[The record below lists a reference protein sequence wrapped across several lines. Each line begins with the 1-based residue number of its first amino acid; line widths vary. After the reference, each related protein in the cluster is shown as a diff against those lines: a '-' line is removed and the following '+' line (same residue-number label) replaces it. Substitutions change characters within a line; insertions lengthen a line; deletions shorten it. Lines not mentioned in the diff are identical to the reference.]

1 MKYNVLEAVI
11 RTISPRAALSR
22 AQARLALGVID
33 EHEKRRFDGASKAA
47 RMSEWKRP
55 GTSADGAILGNL
67 ALLRNGSR
75 DLTRNNPWSEKALT
89 VIQSN
94 TVGTG
99 INGQIVGRN
108 ETQRKKLQDLWRDWT
123 ESTDIDADGMLD
135 LVGIENLIIRTI
147 AESGEVLIRRRYRR
161 TRDQLAIPIQLQIL
175 EPDYLD
181 SGKDSI
187 QDDGTEIR
195 NGIEFDKRG
204 RRVAYWLFDEHP
216 GDNVGYNF
224 AHKSIRVPAAD
235 VIHAFD
241 PKRAGQSRGY
251 PWAAPAIRKLKDF
264 DDYEDAQLVRQKIA
278 ACFAGIIYDGNGAAG
293 GSTGLSKEGGKEGGF
308 DYLQPGIIETLPP
321 GKQIT
326 FPTPPTVQ
334 NYDEY
339 MRSIL
344 RAVAAAYGIT
354 YEALT
359 GDYSNVN
366 FSSGR
371 MGWLEMGRNVTR
383 WQHTIMRIQVLE
395 TIGRWFF
402 GGANLMGYDNVGAY
416 FKWVMPR
423 REMIDP
429 TKEVPAMMKKI
440 RGGLTSLQRTHAEQG
455 YDSDEIL
462 AEIAADNAKLD
473 KLGITLDTDPRKV
486 NSAGSLNAPEGAPD
500 GKTPN
505 SEDDG

>member
-1 MKYNVLEAVI
+1 MKNNVLEAVI
-11 RTISPRAALSR
+11 RTFSPRAALSR
-22 AQARLALGVID
+22 AQARHALGIID
-33 EHEKRRFDGASKAA
+33 AMEKRRFDGASKSA
-47 RMSEWKRP
+47 RMAEWKRP
-55 GTSADGAILGNL
+55 GTSADGALWGNL
-67 ALLRNGSR
+67 ALLRNSSR
-75 DLTRNNPWSEKALT
+75 DLTRNNAWSEKALT

-108 ETQRKKLQDLWRDWT
+108 DTQRKKLQELWRDWT
-123 ESTDIDADGMLD
+123 ETTDIDADGMLD
-135 LVGIENLIIRTI
+135 LVGLENLIIRTI

-161 TRDQLAIPIQLQIL
+161 TRDQLAIPIQLQVL

-187 QDDGTEIR
+187 LDDGSEIR

-216 GDNVGYNF
+216 GDNIGYNF

-264 DDYEDAQLVRQKIA
+264 DEYEDAQLVRQKIA
-278 ACFAGIIYDGNGAAG
+278 ACFAGIIYDGNGAGNG
-293 GSTGLSKEGGKEGGF
+293 GATGLSKDGTKEAGF

-326 FPTPPTVQ
+326 FPQPPTVQ

-339 MRSIL
+339 MRAIL

-383 WQHTIMRIQVLE
+383 WQHTIMKIQVLE

-429 TKEVPAMMKKI
+429 TKEVPALGKKI
-440 RGGLTSLQRTHAEQG
+440 RLGLTSLQRAHAEQG
-455 YDSDEIL
+455 YDTDEVL
-462 AEIAADNAKLD
+462 AEIKADNEKLD
-473 KLGITLDTDPRKV
+473 KLGIILDSDPRKV
-486 NSAGSLNAPEGAPD
+486 NTAGSLNNAEGETETKPPAPE
-500 GKTPN
+500 
-505 SEDDG
+505 E